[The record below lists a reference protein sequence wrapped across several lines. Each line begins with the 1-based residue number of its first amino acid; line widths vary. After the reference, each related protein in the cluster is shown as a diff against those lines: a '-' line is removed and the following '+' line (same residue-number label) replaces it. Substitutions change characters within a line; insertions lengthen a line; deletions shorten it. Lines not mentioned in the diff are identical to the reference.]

1 MIIDASQLSYVTTH
15 QSESTTAVLDETLA
29 RPRRHSHRHDNSGRA
44 TRTPSADTVQV
55 SSKAAASA
63 TGTDDQGLNT
73 MSPKERAA
81 VLVLESLLGHK
92 INLFHLP
99 SGNAGGAASPS
110 GGGSGET
117 IHRRTELHSESEKAT
132 FQAQGVVE
140 TADGRQIQFSAQVNM
155 QREFKSASVTT
166 GPAQTADPLVV
177 TFSGTPAS
185 VTGAKVA
192 FDLNSDGKQE
202 SVSFVAAGSGF
213 LALDK
218 NSDGKINNG
227 SELFGPQTGSG
238 FGELASYDADG
249 NGWIDEADP
258 VFSKLR
264 IWTQDGL
271 STLAEKGIG
280 AIATSSA
287 ETPFTVKDSAGAT
300 QAEVRATGVYLSENG
315 SAGIVQQMDLAVG

>member
-1 MIIDASQLSYVTTH
+1 MIIGASQVSYVTTH
-15 QSESTTAVLDETLA
+15 QSESTTVVLDETIA
-29 RPRRHSHRHDNSGRA
+29 RPRRHSHHGDTSARA
-44 TRTPSADTVQV
+44 TQTPSADTVQL
-55 SSKAAASA
+55 SSAAAASA
-63 TGTDDQGLNT
+63 GGDDQGLNSL
-73 MSPKERAA
+73 SPKERAA

-92 INLFHLP
+92 IKLFHLP
-99 SGNAGGAASPS
+99 SGNAGGSTSPAQ
-110 GGGSGET
+110 GSGEV
-117 IHRRTELHSESEKAT
+117 IHRRTELHSEAEQTT

-140 TADGRQIQFSAQVNM
+140 TADGRQIQFSAQLNM

-166 GPAQTADPLVV
+166 GPAQTADPLMV
-177 TFSGTPAS
+177 TFAGTPAR

-202 SVSFVAAGSGF
+202 NVSFVANGSGL

-218 NSDGKINNG
+218 NGDGKVNDG
-227 SELFGPQTGSG
+227 RELFGPQTGSG

-249 NGWIDEADP
+249 NGWIDENDP

-271 STLAEKGIG
+271 STLSEKGIG

-287 ETPFTVKDSAGAT
+287 ETPFTVKDSAGVT

-315 SAGIVQQMDLAVG
+315 SAGIIQQVDLAEG